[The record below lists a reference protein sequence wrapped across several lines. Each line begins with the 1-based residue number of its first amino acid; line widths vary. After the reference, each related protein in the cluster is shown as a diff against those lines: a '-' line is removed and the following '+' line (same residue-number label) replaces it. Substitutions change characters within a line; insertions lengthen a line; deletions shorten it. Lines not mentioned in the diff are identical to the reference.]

1 MSRQTGVDMR
11 KLAIAITGA
20 VALLLAGVLAWNAEA
35 TTLTS
40 VATAHPATNFSLV
53 EKAGCWLP
61 GLPGECELGQQKV
74 CDRFH
79 KKGCKCAPCPGW
91 YPWR

>member
-1 MSRQTGVDMR
+1 MR
-11 KLAIAITGA
+11 KLAIGIAGA
-20 VALLLAGVLAWNAEA
+20 AVLLLAGALAWNAEA

-40 VATAHPATNFSLV
+40 ATTAYPATSFSLA

-79 KKGCKCAPCPGW
+79 KRGCHCVPCPGW
-91 YPWR
+91 YPWRQNTPAH